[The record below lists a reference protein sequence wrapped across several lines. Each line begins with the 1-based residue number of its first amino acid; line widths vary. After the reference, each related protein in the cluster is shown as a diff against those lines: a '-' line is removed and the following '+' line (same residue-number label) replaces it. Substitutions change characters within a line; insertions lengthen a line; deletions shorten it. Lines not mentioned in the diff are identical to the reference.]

1 MFLFLISKGLDNSRN
16 YVISIVCCVTFRFLV
31 CCVLLV
37 GVLCPLSMNLLLI
50 NGVCVAFTISS
61 VVEEF
66 SVFVFSGYITYGSF
80 HFVSVSFGAF
90 FCMISVFVS
99 FTFMCYVLF
108 VICDLYLNSLLIGN
122 QLYSV
127 VC

>member
-90 FCMISVFVS
+90 FCYDFCFCFIYFLYVMFYLYFV
-99 FTFMCYVLF
+99 TY
-108 VICDLYLNSLLIGN
+108 I
-122 QLYSV
+122 
-127 VC
+127 